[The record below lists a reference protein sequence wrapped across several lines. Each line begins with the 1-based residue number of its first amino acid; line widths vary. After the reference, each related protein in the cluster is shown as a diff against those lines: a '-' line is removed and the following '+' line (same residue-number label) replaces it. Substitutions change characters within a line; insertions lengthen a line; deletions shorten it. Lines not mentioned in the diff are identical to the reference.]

1 MDATIWGNLP
11 RELVE
16 KICNMLPHV
25 RRIPKEIRDDIVNQ
39 WSIFDRYY
47 WNTVILFGFWDAY
60 GVMYDDIRNVI
71 GLGDDLPEEM
81 PLEIVVHTLWTR
93 LTPEDRTELL
103 LTT

>member
-1 MDATIWGNLP
+1 M
-11 RELVE
+11 E
-16 KICNMLPHV
+16 KICNMLPRV

-47 WNTVILFGFWDAY
+47 WNSVSLFGFWDAY
-60 GVMYDDIRNVI
+60 GVIYDDIRNVI
-71 GLGDDLPEEM
+71 GLEDDLPEEM